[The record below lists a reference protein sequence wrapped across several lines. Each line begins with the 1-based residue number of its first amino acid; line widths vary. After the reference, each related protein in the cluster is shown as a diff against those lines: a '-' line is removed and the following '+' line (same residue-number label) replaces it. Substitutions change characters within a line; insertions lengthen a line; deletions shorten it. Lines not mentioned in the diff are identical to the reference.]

1 MSKAM
6 GRLGRVVGVL
16 TQQWVGSLAGET
28 YCVQE
33 EGIWRET
40 HCLRGQRHGRRGEAS
55 ARGRC
60 KRQKA
65 KGKKGRDATG
75 PATQSWKRREGAG
88 GASVVVR
95 VTIIMTVIQKRM
107 KVQSRGNKGRGYYRG
122 QIEESNKTNHR
133 TDDAILREP
142 IEAKG
147 QRSTISTRLTQL

>member
-28 YCVQE
+28 YWVQE

-65 KGKKGRDATG
+65 KKAEMQRAL
-75 PATQSWKRREGAG
+75 QLNR
-88 GASVVVR
+88 
-95 VTIIMTVIQKRM
+95 
-107 KVQSRGNKGRGYYRG
+107 GRGG
-122 QIEESNKTNHR
+122 KLLEV
-133 TDDAILREP
+133 LVWW
-142 IEAKG
+142 
-147 QRSTISTRLTQL
+147 